1 MTFLLLG
8 VAAFLAG
15 GLNAVA
21 GGGTFLVFP
30 ALVMGGMPAIMANAT
45 SAVGVLP
52 GYISSAA
59 TFRGDIAPVQGVGI
73 PALVIIGLAGGL
85 AGALLLLITPAKAFD
100 ILVPWLL
107 LAATALFAAGPRLAP
122 ALRGRAAT
130 SKAGGSKTRA
140 VLVLFTVSLYG
151 GYFNGGLGILLLA
164 VFGLL
169 GLTNINTMNGLKNVL
184 SAVLAAMAAVA
195 FAIGGVVSWPE
206 AAIIMGASTCGG
218 YVGAK
223 LSRNLPQALLRA
235 GIVLVGL
242 IMSIAFFIKV
252 WGA

>member
-8 VAAFLAG
+8 VAAFLGG

-21 GGGTFLVFP
+21 GGGTFLIFP
-30 ALVMGGMPAIMANAT
+30 ALVMGGMPAITANAT

-52 GYISSAA
+52 GYISSAV
-59 TFRGDIAPVQGVGI
+59 TFRRNIAPVRGI
-73 PALVIIGLAGGL
+73 RIPGLVIIGLAGGL
-85 AGALLLLITPAKAFD
+85 AGALLLLITPAEAFD

-107 LAATALFAAGPRLAP
+107 LAATALFAAGPRLAA

-130 SKAGGSKTRA
+130 SMAEGSKTGT
-140 VLVLFTVSLYG
+140 VLALFAVSLYG

-164 VFGLL
+164 LFGLL

-184 SAVLAAMAAVA
+184 SAVLAAVAAAA
-195 FAIGGVVSWPE
+195 FAIAGVVSWPE
-206 AAIIMGASTCGG
+206 AALIMGASTCGG
-218 YVGAK
+218 YMGAK
-223 LSRNLPQALLRA
+223 LSRHLPQAWLRA

-242 IMSIAFFIKV
+242 MMSMAFFIKA
-252 WGA
+252 WEG